1 MLHLRICL
9 LFSLGLQAAGAL
21 VADGPPLKHEGL
33 RSFNA
38 TVALIHNP
46 GGQIASGILLPGG
59 RYVLTA
65 AHVVA
70 SSSAESAEGGLIDFP
85 VSRGRIR
92 RRGES
97 IHVHPKSHVHELS
110 QTS

>member
-1 MLHLRICL
+1 MLHLGICL

-21 VADGPPLKHEGL
+21 IVDGPSTKHEGL
-33 RSFNA
+33 KSFNA

-46 GGQIASGILLPGG
+46 GGQMASGILLPGG

-70 SSSAESAEGGLIDFP
+70 SSSAESVERGLIDFP
-85 VSRGRIR
+85 GSRGRIR

-97 IHVHPKSHVHELS
+97 FHVHPKPHVHELI
-110 QTS
+110 QTL